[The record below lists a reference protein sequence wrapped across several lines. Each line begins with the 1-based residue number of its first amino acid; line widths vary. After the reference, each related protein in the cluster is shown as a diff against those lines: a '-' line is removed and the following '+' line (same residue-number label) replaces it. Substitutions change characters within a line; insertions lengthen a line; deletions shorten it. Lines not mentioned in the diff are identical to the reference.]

1 VRGRA
6 CRSPGAC
13 RQVSQAITPIGMGR
27 RYVTARYNST
37 AADTCVMVQWLA
49 PGLTLWPPSAA
60 RMPISPSSVM
70 PRPPGVTGSTV
81 SSRMDA
87 KAASEVSAG
96 RRGYRDAHAASTQTS
111 PDSRFAV
118 AGSDGVMLASGV
130 TARAWYVRR
139 RLAVR
144 CCRHRVAFP
153 QNPAQPCL
161 LTTNP
166 PSQPC
171 RGRMGNSRSR
181 MSPSPQPIASID
193 EPGYRPDG
201 KSCRSCRAGTRSRIG
216 PLDVQLSLGADSQ
229 CLERN
234 GPPRLGGVEGIYGT
248 ESLPLRWT

>member
-1 VRGRA
+1 M
-6 CRSPGAC
+6 P
-13 RQVSQAITPIGMGR
+13 GR
-27 RYVTARYNST
+27 R
-37 AADTCVMVQWLA
+37 A
-49 PGLTLWPPSAA
+49 PGDRREHGELQQAAPS
-60 RMPISPSSVM
+60 
-70 PRPPGVTGSTV
+70 
-81 SSRMDA
+81 
-87 KAASEVSAG
+87 SAG
-96 RRGYRDAHAASTQTS
+96 RRGYRDAHAASAQTS

-118 AGSDGVMLASGV
+118 AESDGVMLASGV

-216 PLDVQLSLGADSQ
+216 PLDVQLSLVADSQ
-229 CLERN
+229 CLERPLDSSWRDRRIILRSEIIAVCHRLE
-234 GPPRLGGVEGIYGT
+234 GVRHHRGTRRQALHLRRWRALLPRRQPRDG
-248 ESLPLRWT
+248 